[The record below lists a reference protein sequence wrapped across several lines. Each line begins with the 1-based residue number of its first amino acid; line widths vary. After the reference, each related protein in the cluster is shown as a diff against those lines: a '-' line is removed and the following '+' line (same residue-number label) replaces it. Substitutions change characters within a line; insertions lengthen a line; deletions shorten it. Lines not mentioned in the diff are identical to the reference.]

1 MYIYL
6 EIEWKKIVFYD
17 FCDFSIK
24 FKSRLYY
31 RVLKFKKLGENER
44 VELEI

>member
-1 MYIYL
+1 MHIYL
-6 EIEWKKIVFYD
+6 EIEWKKIAFHD

-24 FKSRLYY
+24 SKSRLYH
-31 RVLKFKKLGENER
+31 RALKSKKLGENER